1 MTIEFR
7 HIVKR
12 FGDKLV
18 IDDVS
23 FAVPER
29 TVQFVIGMSGTGKSV
44 LMKHLVGLLRP
55 DSGEVLLDGE
65 NIAQLTEQ
73 EFFRVR
79 RRCGMV
85 FQHSTLFD
93 SMTLLDNIAMPIRK
107 LRAVSRAQALSE
119 AQAALELVHL
129 AADGRRFPPEL
140 GAGLRKRAAIARAL
154 ALKPAYLIYDEPTTG
169 LDPVAARRIDTLIRE
184 MADKT
189 GVTSLVV
196 SHDLTSIFA
205 IADRVAFLFRGK
217 LHFIGTP
224 AELRASADPV
234 VTQFISGRAEG
245 PMST

>member
-1 MTIEFR
+1 VIEFR

-12 FGDKLV
+12 FGTKLV

-23 FAVPER
+23 FTVPDR
-29 TVQFVIGMSGTGKSV
+29 AVQFVIGMSGTGKSV
-44 LMKHLVGLLRP
+44 LMKHLVGLLKP
-55 DSGEVLLDGE
+55 DSGEVMLDGE
-65 NIAQLTEQ
+65 DIAQLSER
-73 EFFRVR
+73 EFYRVR

-93 SMTLLDNIAMPIRK
+93 SMTLIDNIAMPIRK
-107 LRAVSRAQALSE
+107 QRGISRQESVSE
-119 AQAALELVHL
+119 ACAALELVHL
-129 AADGRRFPPEL
+129 ADQGRSFPPEL

-154 ALKPAYLIYDEPTTG
+154 ALRPAYLIYDEPTTG
-169 LDPVAARRIDTLIRE
+169 LDPVAARRVDALIRE

-196 SHDLTSIFA
+196 SHDLTSIFT

-224 AELRASADPV
+224 AELRASTDPV
-234 VTQFISGRAEG
+234 TQQFISGRAEG